1 MKKITNL
8 ALAKTIGIY
17 LNLLSYFFPKLSIQK
32 AYFLFS
38 KPRRGK
44 LNNSNLPEILKSAQS
59 EILIVKSEIIQ
70 TYCWKGDDKVILL
83 AHGWESN
90 SSRWERLIPEL
101 KKTGHTIIALDAP
114 AHGLSSELI
123 FSVPKYA
130 ESIAVAVEK
139 FNSEI
144 LIGHSMGGKACLYY
158 QYLNQNKNITKMILL
173 GAPCDFSIIYDNY
186 ISLLGLNSTIAKGLK
201 TLYFTH
207 FNIDID
213 QFSGRFFASKI
224 TTQGLLV
231 HDIDDT
237 VVLFKES
244 EKLVAQW
251 KTATLITT
259 KGLGHSLH
267 NSDLNKKI
275 IQFIA
280 DKNRFGS

>member
-1 MKKITNL
+1 MKKITYL
-8 ALAKTIGIY
+8 AFAKTIGIY
-17 LNLLSYFFPKLSIQK
+17 LNLLSYFFLKVSIQK

-44 LNNSNLPEILKSAQS
+44 LNNSDLPEILMNAQS
-59 EILIVKSEIIQ
+59 EILIIKSEIIY

-101 KKTGHTIIALDAP
+101 RKTGHTIIAIDAP

-130 ESIAVAVEK
+130 EYIAVAVEK
-139 FNSEI
+139 FNPKI

-158 QYLNQNKNITKMILL
+158 QYLYQNKNITKMILL
-173 GAPCDFSIIYDNY
+173 GTPCDFRIIYDNY

-201 TLYFTH
+201 TFYLTH
-207 FNIDID
+207 FNIDLD
-213 QFSGRFFASKI
+213 QFSGSLFASEI
-224 TTQGLLV
+224 DTQGLLI

-237 VVLFKES
+237 VVLFKEG
-244 EKLVAQW
+244 EKLVAHW
-251 KTATLITT
+251 KTAKLIRT
-259 KGLGHSLH
+259 KGLGHSLQ
-267 NSDLNKKI
+267 NTDLNKKI
-275 IQFIA
+275 IEFIIT
-280 DKNRFGS
+280 

>member
-1 MKKITNL
+1 MKKITYL

-17 LNLLSYFFPKLSIQK
+17 LNLLSYFLPKLSIKK

-44 LNNSNLPEILKSAQS
+44 LNELDLPEILKTAQS
-59 EILIVKSEIIQ
+59 EILHVNTEVIQ
-70 TYCWKGDDKVILL
+70 TYCWKGDDTVILL

-90 SSRWERLIPEL
+90 SSRWELLLPEL
-101 KKTGHTIIALDAP
+101 KKTGHTLIALDAP

-139 FNSEI
+139 FNPKI

-158 QYLNQNKNITKMILL
+158 QYLNQNKNIAKMILL
-173 GAPCDFSIIYDNY
+173 GAPCDFSIIYTNY
-186 ISLLGLNSTIAKGLK
+186 ISLLGLNSIIAKGLK
-201 TLYFTH
+201 TFYLTH
-207 FNIDID
+207 FNIDLD
-213 QFSGRFFASKI
+213 QFSGRLFASKI
-224 TTQGLLV
+224 ATQGLLV

-237 VVLFKES
+237 VVLFKEC
-244 EKLVAQW
+244 EKLVAHW
-251 KTATLITT
+251 KTAKLIKT

-267 NSDLNKKI
+267 NTDLNKKI
-275 IQFIA
+275 IEFIIT
-280 DKNRFGS
+280 